1 MLGAR
6 KGDDPSRRQSGRL
19 SAARTENGGWLIEVA
34 ELHRVYP
41 PHVSGDG
48 AGDGV
53 RDSTQPLANGVGRI
67 SEPGEVASLRE
78 RIAEHAE
85 TIADLRR
92 VGGAS
97 KCGGC
102 SWGL

>member
-1 MLGAR
+1 
-6 KGDDPSRRQSGRL
+6 
-19 SAARTENGGWLIEVA
+19 
-34 ELHRVYP
+34 
-41 PHVSGDG
+41 
-48 AGDGV
+48 
-53 RDSTQPLANGVGRI
+53 VGRI

-78 RIAEHAE
+78 RIAEQAE

-92 VGGAS
+92 RLDAAAELGFGVGGAS